1 MMVVIVEG
9 KVVTM
14 GKIVRILIVFILIAG
29 MAVLAGEK
37 VAGADPAGG
46 DEQAAQSGEELS
58 PSPHKPDPGSVKPP
72 PDKVK
77 ICKNGNFS
85 VGGVSTLRVKRL
97 GRDYCII
104 ASLHE
109 ARVLRGSIP
118 HGARILADVTLFRV
132 MYRGHFVGH
141 LPSDAGTVELCYAVP
156 PGKDATIYLL
166 NQGKHTWQP
175 IPTTVKKGTACARVQ
190 TSGYYALIGK

>member
-1 MMVVIVEG
+1 MKLLFRLFIVLVLVGGIALLADG
-9 KVVTM
+9 KAAW
-14 GKIVRILIVFILIAG
+14 AG
-29 MAVLAGEK
+29 PKTGDAPVSQE
-37 VAGADPAGG
+37 VASNGPAL
-46 DEQAAQSGEELS
+46 D
-58 PSPHKPDPGSVKPP
+58 KPDPGSVKPP

-85 VGGVSTLRVKRL
+85 VGGVSTLRVRKL
-97 GRDYCII
+97 DRDYCII
-104 ASLHE
+104 ASLHN
-109 ARVLRGSIP
+109 ARDLRGSLP
-118 HGARILADVTLFRV
+118 DGARILADVTLFRV
-132 MYRGHFVGH
+132 MYRGHFVGQ
-141 LPSDAGTVELCYAVP
+141 LPSEAGDAELCYAVP

>member
-1 MMVVIVEG
+1 MNQIFRIFIVAALLLS
-9 KVVTM
+9 V
-14 GKIVRILIVFILIAG
+14 LL
-29 MAVLAGEK
+29 LAGSQSALAQPK
-37 VAGADPAGG
+37 VEEALSGQAQADSSVSLHHNGG
-46 DEQAAQSGEELS
+46 
-58 PSPHKPDPGSVKPP
+58 GSVKPP

-109 ARVLRGSIP
+109 AKDLRGSLP
-118 HGARILADVTLFRV
+118 NRARILADVTLFRV
-132 MYRGHFVGH
+132 MYRGHFVGQ
-141 LPSDAGTVELCYAVP
+141 LPSDAGTAELCYAVP
-156 PGKDATIYLL
+156 PGKNAAIYLL
-166 NQGKHTWQP
+166 NQGKHIWQP